1 MCVVFLLFQKQP
13 SRGIPKKRFSENM
26 QQIYKRTY
34 MPKCDFI
41 KVAKQHLFLP
51 KNTSGGAA
59 SVISTLKGIIM
70 FLSQIVHASCW
81 LKIWNMIKTKR
92 NRKWKIPQIFLERR
106 TLYFSSYKKHELKVK
121 LWRVEAR
128 ERKKNPFF

>member
-41 KVAKQHLFLP
+41 KVAKQHLFLR
-51 KNTSGGAA
+51 T
-59 SVISTLKGIIM
+59 
-70 FLSQIVHASCW
+70 
-81 LKIWNMIKTKR
+81 
-92 NRKWKIPQIFLERR
+92 PQEGLLLLFQL
-106 TLYFSSYKKHELKVK
+106 
-121 LWRVEAR
+121 
-128 ERKKNPFF
+128 